1 MILQYTFSPFHWIY
15 MLVGG
20 LVLIVVNLLIAKY
33 MHKDAIKRDIKN
45 SEFWLI
51 MGFFLKNSE
60 FWLIMGFFLS
70 VIGLLLYIFVRKNY
84 EERK

>member
-1 MILQYTFSPFHWIY
+1 

-20 LVLIVVNLLIAKY
+20 IIFFVVHLLIAKY

-51 MGFFLKNSE
+51 IGFFLGI
-60 FWLIMGFFLS
+60 F
-70 VIGLLLYIFVRKNY
+70 GLLLYIFVRNNY
-84 EERK
+84 KERK

>member
-1 MILQYTFSPFHWIY
+1 MLLQYTLSPFHWIY

-20 LVLIVVNLLIAKY
+20 IVLIVVNLLIAKY

-51 MGFFLKNSE
+51 IGFFLGI
-60 FWLIMGFFLS
+60 F
-70 VIGLLLYIFVRKNY
+70 GLLLYIFVRNNY
-84 EERK
+84 KERK

>member
-1 MILQYTFSPFHWIY
+1 MILHTYTLSPFHWIY

-20 LVLIVVNLLIAKY
+20 IILIVVNLLIARY
-33 MHKDAIKRDIKN
+33 MHKDAIKRGIKN

-51 MGFFLKNSE
+51 MGL
-60 FWLIMGFFLS
+60 FLS

>member
-1 MILQYTFSPFHWIY
+1 MILQYTFSPYHWIY

-20 LVLIVVNLLIAKY
+20 IVLIVVNLLIAKY

-45 SEFWLI
+45 SEFWLV
-51 MGFFLKNSE
+51 
-60 FWLIMGFFLS
+60 MGFFLS
-70 VIGLLLYIFVRKNY
+70 VIGLLLYVFVRKNY

>member
-1 MILQYTFSPFHWIY
+1 

-20 LVLIVVNLLIAKY
+20 IVLIVVNLLIAKY

-45 SEFWLI
+45 SEFWLV
-51 MGFFLKNSE
+51 
-60 FWLIMGFFLS
+60 MGFFLS

-84 EERK
+84 EERP

>member
-1 MILQYTFSPFHWIY
+1 MILQTYTLSPFHWIY

-20 LVLIVVNLLIAKY
+20 IILIVVNLLIAKY
-33 MHKDAIKRDIKN
+33 MHKDAIKRGIKN

-51 MGFFLKNSE
+51 MGFFL
-60 FWLIMGFFLS
+60 G

>member
-1 MILQYTFSPFHWIY
+1 MLLQYTFSPYHWIY

-20 LVLIVVNLLIAKY
+20 IVLLVANLLIAKY

-51 MGFFLKNSE
+51 
-60 FWLIMGFFLS
+60 IGFFLS

>member
-1 MILQYTFSPFHWIY
+1 

-20 LVLIVVNLLIAKY
+20 IILFVVHLLIAKY

-51 MGFFLKNSE
+51 
-60 FWLIMGFFLS
+60 IGFFLS
-70 VIGLLLYIFVRKNY
+70 VIGLLLYVFVRKNY
-84 EERK
+84 EERP

>member
-1 MILQYTFSPFHWIY
+1 

-20 LVLIVVNLLIAKY
+20 IIFLVVNLLIAKF

-51 MGFFLKNSE
+51 MGFF
-60 FWLIMGFFLS
+60 FS

>member
-1 MILQYTFSPFHWIY
+1 

-20 LVLIVVNLLIAKY
+20 IVLLVVNLLIAKY

-51 MGFFLKNSE
+51 
-60 FWLIMGFFLS
+60 IGFFLS
-70 VIGLLLYIFVRKNY
+70 VIGLLLYVFVRKNY
-84 EERK
+84 EERP

>member
-45 SEFWLI
+45 SEFWLV
-51 MGFFLKNSE
+51 
-60 FWLIMGFFLS
+60 MGFFLS
-70 VIGLLLYIFVRKNY
+70 VIGLLLYVFVRKNY
-84 EERK
+84 EERP

>member
-1 MILQYTFSPFHWIY
+1 

-20 LVLIVVNLLIAKY
+20 IVLIVVNLLIAKY

-45 SEFWLI
+45 SEFWLV
-51 MGFFLKNSE
+51 
-60 FWLIMGFFLS
+60 MGFFLS
-70 VIGLLLYIFVRKNY
+70 VIGLILYVFVRKNY

>member
-1 MILQYTFSPFHWIY
+1 

-20 LVLIVVNLLIAKY
+20 IVLIVVNLLIAKY

-51 MGFFLKNSE
+51 MGFFL
-60 FWLIMGFFLS
+60 S